1 MTTTCERFIEWA
13 QTEPSIRMVTLIG
26 SRSRPEGAPD
36 GPTEHSDWDFQVA
49 TSDPAMFATP
59 DWLSAI
65 NGQPI
70 AYVKRLGVTGVVDKG
85 TAIFPDGDV
94 EWVIIPAEAF
104 DGFVQAA
111 PGVDDAHPMVQK
123 MFVELGKVLFGDY
136 RVVKGG
142 DDCVAVYEAASRLGA
157 DAYRLSDDQ
166 VVAVAE
172 GFVCDYVAVRRKTAR
187 GELHTAQLLLHEQL
201 MSALY
206 SLLFELRKRE
216 GLHAKPQARRLE
228 ELDDPRLPLLDI
240 APRLDRASLTEAAD
254 TAAHALRVLVGDLVG
269 ARWSWP
275 DLAGVYLGD

>member
-59 DWLSAI
+59 EWLSAI

-70 AYVKRLGVTGVVDKG
+70 AYVKRLGVTGVVDKV

-142 DDCVAVYEAASRLGA
+142 DDCVAVYETASRLGA

-166 VVAVAE
+166 VVAIAE

-240 APRLDRASLTEAAD
+240 APRLDRASLTESAD
-254 TAAHALRVLVGDLVG
+254 KAAHALRVLAGDLVG